1 MPEQYKL
8 NPETISKYE
17 NAVPKNKDEE
27 RYFKKLCKVGQK
39 ITDNVNTK
47 LGGVK
52 TKDPEFW
59 GLREVISERECDI
72 VLKRK
77 QRKWY
82 TFDELY
88 EKNKKEF
95 EPLDFKNTLDQL
107 CVHGLIEYDY
117 GDHYDDN
124 GPIKDAPK
132 EKRFRLSYFVPGSA
146 ELFNSTKDRVDK
158 APAVASF
165 FERRTF
171 LPLEKITSMV
181 RPGGDGIGRHVIPVE
196 KAIESNNEAVKLEKI
211 SYWLKKYDGHLSAG
225 ICSCRYS
232 RTKLGEGCADDPR
245 DWCI

>member
-117 GDHYDDN
+117 GDHYDD
-124 GPIKDAPK
+124 KD
-132 EKRFRLSYFVPGSA
+132 L
-146 ELFNSTKDRVDK
+146 
-158 APAVASF
+158 
-165 FERRTF
+165 
-171 LPLEKITSMV
+171 
-181 RPGGDGIGRHVIPVE
+181 H
-196 KAIESNNEAVKLEKI
+196 
-211 SYWLKKYDGHLSAG
+211 
-225 ICSCRYS
+225 S
-232 RTKLGEGCADDPR
+232 RIR
-245 DWCI
+245 